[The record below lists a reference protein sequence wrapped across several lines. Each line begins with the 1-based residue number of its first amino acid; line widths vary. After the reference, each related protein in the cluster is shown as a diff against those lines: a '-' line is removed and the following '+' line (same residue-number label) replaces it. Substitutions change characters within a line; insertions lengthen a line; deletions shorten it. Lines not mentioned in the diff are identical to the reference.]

1 MMAETHRSGV
11 LIGTRR
17 LLRALVGDRRGNAVV
32 ELSLIAAPL
41 LAIII
46 AFFEMG
52 RYFFLQENLANAARE
67 GARAAAV
74 RGAASPDPA
83 NQEDIAAIVRRH
95 APRFVR
101 PDDVRVTLTFEP
113 DNSPGAR
120 AVVRVDYH
128 YVFILPGLSH
138 FTNFD
143 ISGLA
148 AMTISR

>member
-1 MMAETHRSGV
+1 MDDVNRSGV
-11 LIGTRR
+11 LIRTRR
-17 LLRALVGDRRGNAVV
+17 LLRRLCGDRRGNAVV

-41 LAIII
+41 LAIIV

-83 NQEDIAAIVRRH
+83 TEADIAGIVRRH

-101 PDDVRVTLTFEP
+101 PDDLRVSLTFEP
-113 DNSPGAR
+113 DNSPGGR

-138 FTNFD
+138 LTDFD
-143 ISGLA
+143 VSRLA